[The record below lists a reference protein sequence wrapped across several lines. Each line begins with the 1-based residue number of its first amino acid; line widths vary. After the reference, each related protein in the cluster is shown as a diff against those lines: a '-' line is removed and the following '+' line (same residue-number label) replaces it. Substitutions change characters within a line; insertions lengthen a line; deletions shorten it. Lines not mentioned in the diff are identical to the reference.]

1 MPARYLL
8 VGRDRKGFSLLWTVV
23 GVTNEQLKV
32 STLFIYIC
40 DEAHETYGNTIPH
53 NTESNFNQVLEAF
66 DIYFKP

>member
-8 VGRDRKGFSLLWTVV
+8 VGRDRKRSRLLWTVV
-23 GVTNEQLKV
+23 GVTNEQLKDYA
-32 STLFIYIC
+32 IYIYIG
-40 DEAHETYGNTIPH
+40 DETHETYGNTIPH